1 MNPEA
6 LYYFL
11 GQCLALDEHPGD
23 AEEIGTTLGRL
34 NFPWE
39 NTVLLGSHHLVLPS
53 LYVKWK
59 NARLLPILPDELVT
73 HLEHL
78 YSLNLERNKRLAGQ
92 INWLHC
98 TLQDAGIGSVF
109 LKGAAALAD
118 SLYPDPGERVI
129 GDIDCLVRPDQLSR
143 AVELLRDHGYSSASF
158 HPASLPLMHHYPSF
172 FKQGA
177 PAQIELHHIP
187 VGRRQLKYMGQEP
200 LNALLRD
207 PAKSDIPRIP
217 RYGEQLMIN
226 LIHSQVKDLG
236 QFYARVPLRNVYE
249 FYRLSLRS
257 PSDPLPDAH
266 PRLRVAYNNYKG
278 MADRLFRPDT
288 PFPYRRNLPY
298 RLFFIR
304 FHLSHSSRSYYR
316 YSRFSRSLRELAAGY
331 FRIIMA
337 AVTRKSHRLYLF
349 ARLSSPA
356 WYRHHLSVLG
366 KRFSTRH

>member
-23 AEEIGTTLGRL
+23 TEEIGTTLGKL
-34 NFPWE
+34 DFPWE

-53 LYVKWK
+53 LYVKWR
-59 NARLLPILPDELVT
+59 NARLLPILPEELVT

-78 YSLNLERNKRLAGQ
+78 YFLNLERNKRLAGQ

-109 LKGAAALAD
+109 MKGAAALAD

-158 HPASLPLMHHYPSF
+158 HPASLPLMHHYPSL

-187 VGRRQLKYMGQEP
+187 VGRRQLKYMDRES
-200 LNALLRD
+200 LNAILND
-207 PAKSDIPRIP
+207 PAKSGIPRIP
-217 RYGEQLMIN
+217 PNGEQLMIN
-226 LIHSQVKDLG
+226 LIHSQVKDQG

-249 FYRLSLRS
+249 FYRLTLRS
-257 PSDPLPDAH
+257 GSGRLPIA
-266 PRLRVAYNNYKG
+266 PPGLRVVYNNYLG
-278 MADRLFRPDT
+278 MAVKLFRPGSPY
-288 PFPYRRNLPY
+288 PFRRNLAY
-298 RLFFIR
+298 RLFFLR
-304 FHLSHSSRSYYR
+304 FHLSHSSRSFFR
-316 YSRFSRSLRELAAGY
+316 YSRYSRSLRELMAGY
-331 FRIIMA
+331 FRILMA
-337 AVTRKSHRLYLF
+337 AATRKSHRKYLQ

-356 WYRHHLSVLG
+356 WYRHHFAVLRR
-366 KRFSTRH
+366 RFSAMH